1 MLFGLFGWDIWY
13 GLLPSRHSQ
22 PLQPTCRRIAAL
34 STYMNQQL
42 ELVVHLETPFAS
54 CDLPN
59 SVVRETLLVG
69 LTWPTEY
76 WVTLAIAWLEQGAP
90 LDIELVAA
98 LDEIAVTK
106 SFSQGIRH
114 RAFALARRWQC
125 IQSAPSLSLK
135 N

>member
-1 MLFGLFGWDIWY
+1 MRFAQLSS
-13 GLLPSRHSQ
+13 SRDAICGSHMAY
-22 PLQPTCRRIAAL
+22 RYR
-34 STYMNQQL
+34 
-42 ELVVHLETPFAS
+42 
-54 CDLPN
+54 
-59 SVVRETLLVG
+59 
-69 LTWPTEY
+69 Y
-76 WVTLAIAWLEQGAP
+76 WVSLAIAWLEQGAP